1 MRVDSL
7 FVSAQ
12 LLSNYRGFARN
23 TANRLRVRGAALRS
37 PGLRQSLDYL
47 WSRV

>member
-1 MRVDSL
+1 MGANSL

-23 TANRLRVRGAALRS
+23 TANRLRSRGAALRS
-37 PGLRQSLDYL
+37 PGLPLSLDYL